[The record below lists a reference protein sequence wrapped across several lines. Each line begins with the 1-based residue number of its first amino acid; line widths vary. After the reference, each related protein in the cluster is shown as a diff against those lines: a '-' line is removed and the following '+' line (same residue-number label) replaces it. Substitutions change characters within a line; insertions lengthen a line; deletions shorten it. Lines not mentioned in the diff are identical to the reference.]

1 MTEFR
6 INPTQKRS
14 SIGIVI
20 IIIIVG
26 VVLLAMGVYQN
37 IDRSNKKEYYIATT
51 GVLVDE
57 EVSRSDRDLSAPVY
71 EYQVEGQT
79 YSYNSSVSTNGSN
92 KTGQEVT
99 IRYNPSNPNE
109 AFVDSAVS
117 PSVLLIALGGLFLLA
132 GTLGLVSNAKSLD
145 KSKRDFLIGI
155 NAGLMFMGFP
165 IILMIFIPGMTI
177 LVRIVLIV

>member
-99 IRYNPSNPNE
+99 I
-109 AFVDSAVS
+109 
-117 PSVLLIALGGLFLLA
+117 
-132 GTLGLVSNAKSLD
+132 
-145 KSKRDFLIGI
+145 
-155 NAGLMFMGFP
+155 
-165 IILMIFIPGMTI
+165 
-177 LVRIVLIV
+177 